1 LENPIKAKF
10 AEYPFHALWGI
21 RQEVSK
27 LQLQVTNVSL
37 GKGASANDDGGDL
50 CEWPL

>member
-1 LENPIKAKF
+1 MENPIKAKF
-10 AEYPFHALWGI
+10 AEFPFHALWGI

-37 GKGASANDDGGDL
+37 AKEHLPTMEGISANVR
-50 CEWPL
+50 CR